1 MTDDSLNSGP
11 HFPFQLVDESS
22 SRTEI
27 ANSNDIV
34 VRVPIGVST
43 QRALL
48 RCFDASFHF
57 PNWFGWNWDALRE
70 CLIDFSW
77 RDSSPPR
84 VIIEHDDLPFV
95 DGQRERSIYLELLRD
110 GIASRT
116 DNSFIV
122 RFPQRHERAIRRC
135 LAAAVGTSS

>member
-1 MTDDSLNSGP
+1 MTASPMNCDP

-22 SRTEI
+22 SQTEI

-48 RCFDASFHF
+48 RCFDASLHF

-77 RDSSPPR
+77 RDVLPQR

-95 DGQRERSIYLELLRD
+95 DGQRERSIYLDLLQD
-110 GIASRT
+110 CIAART
-116 DNSFIV
+116 TNSFIV
-122 RFPQRHERAIRRC
+122 RFPQCHERAIRRC
-135 LAAAVGTSS
+135 LGTAAGTRS